1 MYFHYLDSWGG
12 RQMRIL
18 ELEFCLRAICSKYFM
33 EEPFLEAR
41 KTHLTAFCSQS
52 DHLCIL

>member
-1 MYFHYLDSWGG
+1 
-12 RQMRIL
+12 MRIL